1 MRVLTGMLMGRSRKP
16 GKVRGDRNR
25 RRRRTTSSARNRRP
39 WRRCVALQV
48 DSLYED
54 DPGDEV
60 ELLMVLMRQGGV
72 GSGDAMVSS

>member
-1 MRVLTGMLMGRSRKP
+1 
-16 GKVRGDRNR
+16 
-25 RRRRTTSSARNRRP
+25 
-39 WRRCVALQV
+39 VALQV

-60 ELLMVLMRQGGV
+60 ELLMVLMRQGVV